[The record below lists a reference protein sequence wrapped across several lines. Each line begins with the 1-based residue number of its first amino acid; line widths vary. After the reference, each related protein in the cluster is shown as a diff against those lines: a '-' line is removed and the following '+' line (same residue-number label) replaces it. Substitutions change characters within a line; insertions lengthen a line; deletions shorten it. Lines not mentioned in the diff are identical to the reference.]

1 MRGAGPACL
10 PVGRSADRL
19 QRISGEVADEEECR
33 VYVWMWRRLP
43 GVLWVK
49 ILWTMVIFVLVVF
62 ALFQYVFP
70 ALEPY
75 VPFSGSGS
83 MSN

>member
-1 MRGAGPACL
+1 MYGW
-10 PVGRSADRL
+10 
-19 QRISGEVADEEECR
+19 
-33 VYVWMWRRLP
+33 VWRNLP
-43 GVLWVK
+43 GVVWVK
-49 ILWTMVIFVLVVF
+49 VVWVMVIFSLVVF

-70 ALEPY
+70 AVEPY